1 MKYPIAQ
8 HYERQS
14 CPTAAASAGVFDR
27 RTVIRRNLPSLW
39 SVSVTV
45 AVIVPPAVAGA
56 VPVMNQ
62 LDRLNIPRE
71 QRGIVTSRHVTP
83 PVRDALA
90 TVSWPKVIFF
100 TRISTFLLPP
110 PRRLCFCLCV
120 FVRQQDNSKSCGRIS
135 INFLEGR
142 DVNY

>member
-45 AVIVPPAVAGA
+45 AVIVPPAAAGA

-100 TRISTFLLPP
+100 HANIYLFITAAKEVVLLP
-110 PRRLCFCLCV
+110 LCV
-120 FVRQQDNSKSCGRIS
+120 CPSAG
-135 INFLEGR
+135 
-142 DVNY
+142 